1 MPAVLQ
7 LSTVPWDVSG
17 KCQGCNSSNE
27 GERTVLPILHTQGS
41 VQLDEEFNNV
51 RMPPLSICAD
61 HPAFATWERTKW
73 KPFYWDPTSQLSQ
86 HSREARA
93 WNCWPNADILWKNCC
108 TANAFTSQCY
118 PIPSLQTTQTITG
131 AESYWTITIRFY
143 LLLSGIGPATYKRT
157 EV

>member
-73 KPFYWDPTSQLSQ
+73 KPFCHETQLLNSHSTAGRPGPGTAGPMLTS
-86 HSREARA
+86 
-93 WNCWPNADILWKNCC
+93 CGK
-108 TANAFTSQCY
+108 TAALQMYSPRNV
-118 PIPSLQTTQTITG
+118 IPSLPCRPLRQLQEQKVT
-131 AESYWTITIRFY
+131 EPS
-143 LLLSGIGPATYKRT
+143 LSDFISF
-157 EV
+157 